1 MPYRACWR
9 LLGAGERVLDR
20 GMLDGVHERHADA
33 VAEILLQIQN
43 FPEYGRCE
51 QHDEWWAKRSSGANI
66 EMRLRVEETT
76 ATMPK

>member
-9 LLGAGERVLDR
+9 LIGAGERVLDR
-20 GMLDGVHERHADA
+20 GMLDGVHERHTDA

-51 QHDEWWAKRSSGANI
+51 QRDEWWAKRSSGANI
-66 EMRLRVEETT
+66 EMRLRVEETA